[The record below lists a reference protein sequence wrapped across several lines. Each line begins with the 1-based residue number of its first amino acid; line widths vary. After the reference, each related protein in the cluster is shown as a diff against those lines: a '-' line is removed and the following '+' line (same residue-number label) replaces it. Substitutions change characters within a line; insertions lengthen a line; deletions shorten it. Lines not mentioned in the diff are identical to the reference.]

1 MANKMIICL
10 LLDESGS
17 MSPTKDAALAGIN
30 EYIETM
36 KAEYKAKPELGD
48 IYFSFITFSTYYGGG
63 DSSVRFKYNLRHI
76 SEVEKIPSTEYNPNG
91 GTPLLQ
97 AMGKTMESLD
107 DVESKN
113 EGDSPLVAFLN
124 NSDVADAKI
133 VMVVQTDG
141 EETEWNPAYSKDKIA
156 KMIKEREDKG
166 NWTFVF
172 LGAGIDA
179 ISEGM
184 KMGIS
189 AGSSYSM
196 NTNVSPTVAYSTT
209 YTGASIATKGLR
221 SSGMMRSANYVDV
234 MESAIKDLEVKL
246 DANAEAEAKIKKP
259 RAKKVKE
266 TA

>member
-141 EETEWNPAYSKDKIA
+141 EETEWNSAYSKEKITEL
-156 KMIKEREDKG
+156 IKEREDKG

-184 KMGIS
+184 KMGMS
-189 AGSSYSM
+189 AGSSYTM
-196 NTNVSPTVAYSTT
+196 NKSVSASVAYGTT
-209 YTGASIATKGLR
+209 YTGAAVATSNLR
-221 SSGMMRSANYVDV
+221 GSSMMNSTTYVAEMDAAV
-234 MESAIKDLEVKL
+234 KDLEAKL
-246 DANAEAEAKIKKP
+246 ETKPNAKGRKK
-259 RAKKVKE
+259 KE
-266 TA
+266 VV

>member
-1 MANKMIICL
+1 MSKKMIICL

-17 MSPTKDAALAGIN
+17 MSPNKDAALAGIN

-36 KAEYKAKPELGD
+36 KADYEAKPELGD
-48 IYFSFITFSTYYGGG
+48 IYFSFITFSSSYGAGA
-63 DSSVRFKYNLRHI
+63 DPVRFKYNLRHI
-76 SEVEKIPSTEYNPNG
+76 SEVEKIPSDMYTPNG

-97 AMGKTMESLD
+97 AMGRTMESLD
-107 DVESKN
+107 VVDEN
-113 EGDSPLVAFLN
+113 NNDGASPLVAFMSKTDL
-124 NSDVADAKI
+124 DEAKI

-141 EETEWNPAYSKDKIA
+141 EETEWNSAYTKDKIT

-196 NTNVSPTVAYSTT
+196 NKNVSAAVAYSST
-209 YTGASIATKGLR
+209 YTGAAVATSNLR
-221 SSGMMRSANYVDV
+221 SSSVMNSVNYVAEMDEV
-234 MESAIKDLEVKL
+234 VKNLESKL
-246 DANAEAEAKIKKP
+246 ATPEQPKVSKSKSKK
-259 RAKKVKE
+259 KE
-266 TA
+266 TI

>member
-1 MANKMIICL
+1 MADKMIICL

-17 MSPTKDAALAGIN
+17 MSPNKQAALAGVN

-36 KAEYKAKPELGD
+36 KAEYEAKPELGD
-48 IYFSFITFSTYYGGG
+48 IYFSFVTFSSSYGSGT
-63 DSSVRFKYNLRHI
+63 DAVRFKYNLRHI
-76 SEVEKIPSTEYNPNG
+76 SEVEKIPDSEYMPSG

-97 AMGKTMESLD
+97 AMGRTMESLD

-113 EGDSPLVAFLN
+113 EGDSPLVAFMN
-124 NSDVADAKI
+124 KSDVDNAKI

-141 EETEWNPAYSKDKIA
+141 EETEWNSAYSKEKIT

-184 KMGIS
+184 KMGMS
-189 AGSSYSM
+189 AGSSFTM
-196 NTNVSPTVAYSTT
+196 NKSVAPSVAYSTT
-209 YTGASIATKGLR
+209 YTGAALSTSKLR
-221 SSGMMRSANYVDV
+221 GASVRSYSAGGFVADMS
-234 MESAIKDLEVKL
+234 MEVEKLEKEVADKS
-246 DANAEAEAKIKKP
+246 
-259 RAKKVKE
+259 KKVKKVKK
-266 TA
+266 